1 LDITAFIRE
10 LLFGHDCV
18 IVPGF
23 GGFVCN
29 YMPSR
34 IDRSSGTFHPPVR
47 QITFN
52 RNLVHNDGLLIQK
65 ICSAGLTYGDARSMV
80 EEFVSGIRK
89 ELERGEEVSLEKIGV
104 FRKNH
109 EGSLEF
115 EPDSNVNYHLD
126 SFGLEPFRCYPL
138 EGYDV
143 RKRIIP
149 HGEVHRSTFRKYLW
163 RAAVIIPLAVAVVAV
178 SLKTN
183 LFRPGLEITTMNPLL
198 NAQLEHN
205 RAAVDSMAAGVQNT
219 EDTAVQVGDALA
231 PEVMP
236 VIEDTPAEQPAV
248 SEKAVNDQASA
259 SPVPSKETGNAKITA
274 VRQYYIITGSFQSE
288 ENAGKQARLL
298 QAEGLNPQVVD
309 GENGFYRVCAMA
321 CPDLQTAIE
330 KKDVIEKKFPGSWI
344 SRKK

>member
-29 YMPSR
+29 YIPSR

-47 QITFN
+47 QINFN
-52 RNLVHNDGLLIQK
+52 KNLLHNDGLLIQK
-65 ICSAGLTYGDARSMV
+65 ICSTGMTYGDARSMV

-89 ELERGEEVSLEKIGV
+89 KLERGEEVSLEKIGA

-115 EPDSNVNYHLD
+115 EPDGNVNYHLD
-126 SFGLEPFRCYPL
+126 SFGLEPFRCHPL

-143 RKRIIP
+143 RKRITP
-149 HGEVHRSTFRKYLW
+149 ATEDTHKPSFRKYMW
-163 RAAVIIPLAVAVVAV
+163 RAAVIIPLAIAVVAV

-183 LFRPGLEITTMNPLL
+183 LFRPGLELTSMNPLV

-205 RAAVDSMAAGVQNT
+205 RAAVDSMAAIVLST
-219 EDTAVQVGDALA
+219 EDSTVKEQESAA

-236 VIEDTPAEQPAV
+236 VIEDTPAEQP
-248 SEKAVNDQASA
+248 VNVTA
-259 SPVPSKETGNAKITA
+259 PSIQEKETSDKNARIA
-274 VRQYYIITGSFQSE
+274 SVRQYYIITGSFQSE
-288 ENAGKQARLL
+288 VNAGKQVRLL
-298 QAEGLNPQVVD
+298 QAEGFNPQVVE

-330 KKDVIEKKFPGSWI
+330 KKETIEKKFPGSWI

>member
-1 LDITAFIRE
+1 LDITAIIRE

-52 RNLVHNDGLLIQK
+52 RNLLHNDGLLIQK
-65 ICSAGLTYGDARSMV
+65 ICSTGITYGDARSMV
-80 EEFVSGIRK
+80 EEYVSGIRK
-89 ELERGEEVSLEKIGV
+89 KLERGEEVRLEKIGA
-104 FRKNH
+104 FSKNH

-115 EPDSNVNYHLD
+115 EPDANVNYHLD

-149 HGEVHRSTFRKYLW
+149 ATEDAHRPAFRKYLW
-163 RAAVIIPLAVAVVAV
+163 RAAVIIPLAIAVVAV
-178 SLKTN
+178 SLNTN
-183 LFRPGLEITTMNPLL
+183 LLRPGLELTSMNPVM

-205 RAAVDSMAAGVQNT
+205 KAAVDSMETIVLKAK
-219 EDTAVQVGDALA
+219 DTTVHEQEAVA
-231 PEVMP
+231 PEVIP

-248 SEKAVNDQASA
+248 SKTSVNNT
-259 SPVPSKETGNAKITA
+259 VPATAKETSSVKITA

-288 ENAGKQARLL
+288 ENAGKQVRLL
-298 QAEGLNPQVVD
+298 QAEGFNPQVVA

-321 CPDLQTAIE
+321 CPDLQTAIV
-330 KKDVIEKKFPGSWI
+330 KKETIEEKFPGSWI